1 MAKERIVVIGCGL
14 AGAGVV
20 QALLER
26 APAGTLKIDVLASE
40 AQGAY
45 DRFDLARV
53 LSGQATPDQIV
64 RYDKPWFAARG
75 VQLHT
80 ERQARYVDRFRR
92 QVHAGDLVLPYDK
105 LVLATGSGAYLPSI
119 RNLLLADGR
128 LHHGAFTFRSL
139 TDCSALGG
147 ALSSARRVAV
157 LGGGPLG
164 LALVTALSQ
173 RGAEVQLF
181 HAGQRLMSGQLDE
194 AAAKILKAELESLG
208 ARVHFGRRAQAI
220 LGDDQLRGLQF
231 SDGGEEVCDAVV
243 LATGFQPDTWLGFQ
257 CGLTVERGIVVDG
270 HMRSIDDLNVYA
282 LGECAQWRA
291 SIHGTPEQITEQAQ
305 VIAEH
310 LTTRYSERRYL
321 GQRSA
326 SLFRVGELQLATM
339 GCPQSEELD
348 DVAQL
353 SEPGRARYKK
363 LVMRQGR
370 LVNAILL
377 GDLRQAA
384 NLSKLYDTASPLSAE
399 EQFALFD
406 LCLPRT
412 H

>member
-14 AGAGVV
+14 AGASVV

-26 APAGTLKIDVLASE
+26 AQPGALKIDVLSTE
-40 AQGAY
+40 AQVAY

-53 LSGQATPDQIV
+53 LSGSATAEQIV
-64 RYDKPWFAARG
+64 RYDSAWFGARG

-80 ERQARYVDRFRR
+80 SRQARYVDRFRR
-92 QVHAGDLVLPYDK
+92 HVHAEDLVLPYDK

-119 RNLLLADGR
+119 RNLLLADGK

-139 TDCSALGG
+139 SDCSALDS
-147 ALSSARRVAV
+147 ALSTMRRVAV

-164 LALVTALSQ
+164 LALVSALRQ

-181 HAGQRLMSGQLDE
+181 HVGQRLMSGQLDE
-194 AAAKILKAELESLG
+194 TAGRILKAEVEALG
-208 ARVHFGRRAQAI
+208 AQVHFGRRARAI
-220 LGDDQLRGLQF
+220 IGDGQLRGISF
-231 SDGGEEVCDAVV
+231 SDGTEHPCDAVV

-257 CGLTVERGIVVDG
+257 CGLSVERGIVVDG

-291 SIHGTPEQITEQAQ
+291 SIHGTPEQIAEQAR
-305 VIAEH
+305 VVAEH
-310 LTTRYSERRYL
+310 LTTRHSEHRYL

-326 SLFRVGELQLATM
+326 SLFRVAGLELATM
-339 GCPQSEELD
+339 GCPQSGDSD

-353 SEPGRARYKK
+353 SEPGRARYKRI
-363 LVMRQGR
+363 VMRQGR
-370 LVNAILL
+370 LVSAILL
-377 GDLRQAA
+377 GDLRQAS
-384 NLSKLYDTASPLSAE
+384 NLSKLYDTAAPLSAE
-399 EQFALFD
+399 AQYELFD
-406 LCLPRT
+406 LCLPRKD
-412 H
+412 